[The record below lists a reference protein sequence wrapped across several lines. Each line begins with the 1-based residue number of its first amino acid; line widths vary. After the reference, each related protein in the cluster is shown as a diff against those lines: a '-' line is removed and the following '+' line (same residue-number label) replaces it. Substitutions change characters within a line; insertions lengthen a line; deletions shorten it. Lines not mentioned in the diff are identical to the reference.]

1 MKISATWFT
10 VIFFAL
16 TTYAVPVFA
25 DTESV
30 VTTRIRGDFQ
40 DISDSIESSIVGKGI
55 NISHISPAS
64 QMLNRTGPA
73 FGYKDTVYSDA
84 KTYEFCSAEIS
95 QKLSRSNPDNIVLC
109 PFTISVYTLT
119 AEPGYVRISYRVPV
133 GETGSED
140 VVKQVV
146 ELISSIIEDATW

>member
-1 MKISATWFT
+1 MKIVVAWLMLVLATC
-10 VIFFAL
+10 
-16 TTYAVPVFA
+16 AVPVFA
-25 DTESV
+25 GDDPV
-30 VTTRIRGDFQ
+30 VTTRIQGDFH
-40 DISDSIESSIVGKGI
+40 DISESIKSSIIGKGI

-109 PFTISVYTLT
+109 PFTISVYTLSK
-119 AEPGYVRISYRVPV
+119 EPGYVRISYRVPV
-133 GETGSED
+133 GKAGSEG
-140 VVKQVV
+140 VVKEVV

>member
-1 MKISATWFT
+1 MKISVTCFAVITLVLAAFT
-10 VIFFAL
+10 A
-16 TTYAVPVFA
+16 PVFA
-25 DTESV
+25 DVGPV
-30 VTTRIRGDFQ
+30 VTTRIKGDFQ
-40 DISDSIESSIVGKGI
+40 DTSDSIESSIIGKGI

-133 GETGSED
+133 GEAGSED
-140 VVKQVV
+140 IVKQVV